1 MTMSYRRFLAVTAGA
16 CGLLAAFGG
25 SPYLVR
31 HATLDVARAAAAVA
45 HEEDHVT
52 AVELA
57 EWIRDRKPGLR
68 VIDLRS
74 ASEFETYHLP
84 TSERVDLE
92 SLSSTPFRSDET
104 IVLLSDGG
112 THAAQGWVFLQA
124 LGYRHVYFLRGGVGE
139 WLDEVMSPTIAADAP
154 PAARAAFQRA
164 SAVSRY
170 FGGMP
175 HVVDKRFDDHSSR
188 GASASPDDDGST
200 RAPSPAPDTTAK
212 VKQIRRRGC

>member
-1 MTMSYRRFLAVTAGA
+1 MTMSNRKLLGIAAATA
-16 CGLLAAFGG
+16 GLLAAFGG
-25 SPYLVR
+25 SPYLAR

-74 ASEFETYHLP
+74 ASAYSAWHLP
-84 TSERVDLE
+84 TAERVPIE
-92 SLSSTPFRSDET
+92 SLPSTPFRSDET
-104 IVLLSDGG
+104 VVLVSDGG
-112 THAAQGWVFLQA
+112 AHAAQGWVFLQA

-139 WLDEVMSPTIAADAP
+139 WLDDVMNPTIAADAT
-154 PAARAAFQRA
+154 PAARAAFQRV

-170 FGGMP
+170 FGGAP
-175 HVVDKRFDDHSSR
+175 HVVDKRLYDRSSR
-188 GASASPDDDGST
+188 GPSASPDDDGT
-200 RAPSPAPDTTAK
+200 ARAPSPLPDTAAK